1 MKNFLLFITLIT
13 FNIFYSQN
21 VFQDN
26 LASYNTGTQLSG
38 QGAWSNNT
46 ALGGGGSCAGA
57 ICTNA
62 IVLNQGFNYLNY
74 GSSPNSLE
82 LTNDKDS
89 CGRLFTAQTGITYLG
104 FMVNL
109 TSAATSPNDSFRVLS
124 GSAFN
129 VAFRMYIKTVTA
141 STFVIGVSK
150 ASGATTY
157 STNTYAFSQD
167 HLFIFKYSQLSGTTD
182 DLVSLYVDP
191 VIANGVPAVAD
202 VSTSAGT
209 DATGNIDRLNFR
221 QNTNSIP
228 TGRAGLI
235 SVAKSWT
242 GLILGTNQY
251 DKPNFALVSSQMSKG
266 ILLIKSNK
274 SIENCNLKIYGISGN
289 LIESKTIFMLE
300 NENQIHINP
309 IQTAGLYVVEIT
321 DENNIKFSQK
331 VVIE

>member
-1 MKNFLLFITLIT
+1 MKKILLLIS
-13 FNIFYSQN
+13 FVSCNIIFGQS
-21 VFQDN
+21 VFQEN

-62 IVLNQGFNYLNY
+62 SVLNQGFTYLNY

-82 LTNDKDS
+82 LNNDKDS
-89 CGRLFTAQTGITYLG
+89 CGRLFTAQTGITYFG

-129 VAFRMYIKTVTA
+129 IAFRMYIKTVTS
-141 STFVIGVSK
+141 STFVIGISK
-150 ASGATTY
+150 GSGATSYT
-157 STNTYAFSQD
+157 TNSYAFSQD
-167 HLFIFKYSQLSGTTD
+167 HLLIFKYSQLSGTAD

-202 VSTSAGT
+202 VSTAVGT
-209 DATGNIDRLNFR
+209 DATGNIDRLHFR
-221 QNTNSIP
+221 QSTNSIP
-228 TGRAGLI
+228 VGRAGLI

-242 GLILGTNQY
+242 GLILGTNQIE
-251 DKPNFALVSSQMSKG
+251 KPKFVLVSSEIPNG
-266 ILLIKSNK
+266 ILLINSNQIFEK
-274 SIENCNLKIYGISGN
+274 ADLKIYGILGN
-289 LIESKTIFMLE
+289 LIDSKTISLSE
-300 NENQIHINP
+300 NENQISINP
-309 IQTAGLYVVEIT
+309 IQSSGFYVVEIT
-321 DENNIKFSQK
+321 DNTNFKFSQK
-331 VVIE
+331 IIIE